1 MANPSNLNDI
11 LQRILDGIQTDTDVE
26 DLRQWLSSGGVQNL
40 QVGKYNVN
48 IGQGEGIHIG
58 DRTYQG
64 LDAEAIREV
73 VRAVTQGSNAA
84 DIRSIVKSILKEE
97 FPIVTPPVQPQSN
110 SPKTILVLASSP
122 GDRAR
127 LRLDREVREIEEG
140 LRRSQYRDKF
150 ILQQRWAVRSEDLR
164 RALLDFK
171 PQIVHFSGHGEGED
185 GLLVENDAG
194 LAQHIPTEALANLF
208 KRFADR
214 GLECVV
220 LNACYSEVQ
229 ANEVAEH
236 IDYVVGM
243 NSAIGDDAAI
253 KFAVGFYDELGAG
266 YSYEDA
272 YNGGCDAIALQGIPE
287 QHTPVFKNL
296 RKVRSTATTPSS
308 LPPNP
313 FVPLTGRVED
323 PAQFFEPQGVINN
336 IFETLN
342 SGSSVALIGERGMG
356 KSSILKAIE
365 RLAPERLGRQA
376 IYLDWNLIPNEDT
389 FWEMVCHGIGVKRCY
404 NHHLIRE
411 LQSRQL
417 LLLLDEVEKMG
428 QQEFGSEIR
437 QQLRGFAQGSSMKV
451 VIAACVSLD
460 MLFPDAHNSLLSPF
474 AGLCMEEGILRWN
487 EEMMQNYITDRLA
500 GNPIQFTE
508 TEIEQI
514 AQTSQGQPQQLIKA
528 CYQLYRKYRGS
539 YESR

>member
-11 LQRILDGIQTDTDVE
+11 LQRILDGTQTDTDVE
-26 DLRQWLSSGGVQNL
+26 DLRQWLNNGGVQNL

-64 LDAEAIREV
+64 LDAQAIREV
-73 VRAVTQGSNAA
+73 VWAVTQGSNAA
-84 DIRSIVKSILKEE
+84 DIRSIVRSILKEE
-97 FPIVTPPVQPQSN
+97 FPNMTPPAQPQSG
-110 SPKTILVLASSP
+110 SPKTILILASSP
-122 GDRAR
+122 SDKAR
-127 LRLDREVREIEEG
+127 LRLDKEVREIEEG
-140 LRRSQYRDKF
+140 LRRSQHRHKF
-150 ILQQRWAVRSEDLR
+150 VLQQRWAVRPEDLR

-171 PQIVHFSGHGEGED
+171 PQIVHFSGHGEGEN

-194 LAQHIPTEALANLF
+194 LAQHLPTEALANLF
-208 KRFADR
+208 KRFVDR

-229 ANEVAEH
+229 ANAIAEH

-287 QHTPVFKNL
+287 QNTPVFKNL
-296 RKVRSTATTPSS
+296 RKIRSRTTTPYS
-308 LPPNP
+308 LLPNP

-365 RLAPERLGRQA
+365 RLTPERLERQA

-428 QQEFGSEIR
+428 QQEFGAEIR
-437 QQLRGFAQGSSMKV
+437 QQLRGFAQGRSMKV

-460 MLFPDAHNSLLSPF
+460 KLFADAHSSLLSPF
-474 AGLCMEEGILRWN
+474 HGLCMEERIPRWS
-487 EEMMQNYITDRLA
+487 EEMMRKYIADRLA
-500 GNPIQFTE
+500 GNPIQFTAK
-508 TEIEQI
+508 EIEQI
-514 AQTSQGQPQQLIKA
+514 VQTCQGQPQQLVQS
-528 CYQLYRKYRGS
+528 CYYLYRQ
-539 YESR
+539 

>member
-1 MANPSNLNDI
+1 MANLRNLNDI
-11 LQRILDGIQTDTDVE
+11 LQRILNGTQTDTDVE
-26 DLRQWLSSGGVQNL
+26 DLRQWLNSGGVQNL

-73 VRAVTQGSNAA
+73 VQAVTQGSDAA
-84 DIRSIVKSILKEE
+84 DVRSIVKSILKEE
-97 FPIVTPPVQPQSN
+97 FPNMTPPAQPQNS

-122 GDRAR
+122 SDKAR

-140 LRRSQYRDKF
+140 LRRSQHRDKF
-150 ILQQRWAVRSEDLR
+150 VLKQRLAIRSDDLR

-194 LAQHIPTEALANLF
+194 LAQNLPTEALANLF
-208 KRFADR
+208 KRSVDR

-229 ANEVAEH
+229 ANAIAEH

-287 QHTPVFKNL
+287 QHIPVFKNL
-296 RKVRSTATTPSS
+296 KKSP
-308 LPPNP
+308 
-313 FVPLTGRVED
+313 
-323 PAQFFEPQGVINN
+323 IK
-336 IFETLN
+336 
-342 SGSSVALIGERGMG
+342 GS
-356 KSSILKAIE
+356 
-365 RLAPERLGRQA
+365 
-376 IYLDWNLIPNEDT
+376 
-389 FWEMVCHGIGVKRCY
+389 
-404 NHHLIRE
+404 
-411 LQSRQL
+411 
-417 LLLLDEVEKMG
+417 
-428 QQEFGSEIR
+428 
-437 QQLRGFAQGSSMKV
+437 
-451 VIAACVSLD
+451 
-460 MLFPDAHNSLLSPF
+460 
-474 AGLCMEEGILRWN
+474 
-487 EEMMQNYITDRLA
+487 
-500 GNPIQFTE
+500 
-508 TEIEQI
+508 
-514 AQTSQGQPQQLIKA
+514 
-528 CYQLYRKYRGS
+528 
-539 YESR
+539 